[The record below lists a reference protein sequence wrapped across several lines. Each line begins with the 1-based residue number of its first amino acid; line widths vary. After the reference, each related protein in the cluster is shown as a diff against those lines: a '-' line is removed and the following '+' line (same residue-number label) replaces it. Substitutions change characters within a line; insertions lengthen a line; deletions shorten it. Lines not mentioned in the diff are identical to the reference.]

1 MYEDGSKVATTA
13 DRIADDDAIYD
24 LSCVTKNVP
33 TANCQG
39 RNYAL
44 QRAQSRF
51 ALLKCFFCFKNGTE
65 NKIFNAVVRHVW
77 IIINHLMPL
86 LTVGIL

>member
-1 MYEDGSKVATTA
+1 VYEDGSKVATTA

-44 QRAQSRF
+44 QRAQYRF
-51 ALLKCFFCFKNGTE
+51 ALLKCLFFKNSTDT
-65 NKIFNAVVRHVW
+65 KIFNAVVRHVW